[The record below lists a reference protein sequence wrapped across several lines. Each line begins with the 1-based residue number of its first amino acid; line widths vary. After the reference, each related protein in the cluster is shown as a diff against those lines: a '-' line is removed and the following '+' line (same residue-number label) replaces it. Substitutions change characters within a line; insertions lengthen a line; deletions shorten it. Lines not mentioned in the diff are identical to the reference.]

1 MKQLSP
7 FAKLYLVLCALLSV
21 SFLFGRIFD
30 FLESY
35 YFFGIGVW
43 QLLATAVFAFCILGS
58 VLFFLIM
65 LIRALMGKER
75 WVLVFLGCLFA
86 SFVWL
91 IDLAPIPSGLDGM
104 KWRAEQQLDRE
115 QLLKLHLFAMNIAH
129 DQSSQENKRIIRN
142 PHLFAKHL
150 SEQYPQA
157 FSMSNSVPKAYFR
170 EKDDVLIIHYG
181 GALFG
186 RWGLEV
192 SPSGSCGV
200 PHVMWCKQVYDDVWV
215 FRAD

>member
-43 QLLATAVFAFCILGS
+43 QFAAIVVFGIYVFGS

-75 WVLVFLGCLFA
+75 WILVFLGCLFA

-91 IDLAPIPSGLDGM
+91 IDLAPMPSGLDGM

-115 QLLKLHLFAMNIAH
+115 ELLKLHLFAKKLVHN
-129 DQSSQENKRIIRN
+129 QSSWGEKRTVRN

-157 FSMSNSVPKAYFR
+157 FSMSNSEPEAYFR
-170 EKDDVLIIHYG
+170 EEDDVLIIHYG
-181 GALFG
+181 GSFSG
-186 RWGLEV
+186 RWGLQV
-192 SPSGSCGV
+192 SPTGDCGV
-200 PHVMWCKQVYDDVWV
+200 PHVMWCKPVYGGVWV